1 MPKKVIQYFN
11 KLSSKALLKV
21 LTLNLT
27 AFRFRETGS
36 AECSNRVVRLMQ
48 AKSLKKTERSRM
60 IDIIYTKEPTGDQNI
75 DVRSF
80 FDDDDNNNAFLNYF
94 NNLS

>member
-1 MPKKVIQYFN
+1 
-11 KLSSKALLKV
+11 
-21 LTLNLT
+21 
-27 AFRFRETGS
+27 
-36 AECSNRVVRLMQ
+36 
-48 AKSLKKTERSRM
+48 M